1 VLGGA
6 VLVEQVFSW
15 PGIGTLAI
23 NAILARD
30 FPLVQGVTLMV
41 ASTYVFTNLL
51 TDVAYTLVDPR
62 ISYQ

>member
-1 VLGGA
+1 
-6 VLVEQVFSW
+6 
-15 PGIGTLAI
+15 
-23 NAILARD
+23 
-30 FPLVQGVTLMV
+30 VQGVTLMV